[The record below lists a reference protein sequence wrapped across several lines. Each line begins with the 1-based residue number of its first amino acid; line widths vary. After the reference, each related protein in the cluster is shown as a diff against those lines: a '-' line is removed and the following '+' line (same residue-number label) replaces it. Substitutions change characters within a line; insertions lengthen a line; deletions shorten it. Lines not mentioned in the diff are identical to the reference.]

1 MLDDLRAHYS
11 DQLLTPSG
19 RLCLQE
25 DIREANAED
34 GEFSSRT
41 VKSFRTLFHPIA
53 GLPLTKNDNS
63 EDDDQKLGSSPTFST
78 STSTPTLRRSP
89 SRGIGQEFHKQWSHQ
104 RLRSHDTTACHP
116 PLPRGR
122 RPPISYKL
130 PWTAPRL
137 PPEQLWHQHALSAH
151 HRLAS
156 EPP

>member
-63 EDDDQKLGSSPTFST
+63 EDDDQKLGSSPTPTRYSMLST
-78 STSTPTLRRSP
+78 IYFHLLTGPLGSNVRAMGDILAWFATIVTKRIRWFLAWKRWTWMNWNRSP
-89 SRGIGQEFHKQWSHQ
+89 PQQGS
-104 RLRSHDTTACHP
+104 
-116 PLPRGR
+116 
-122 RPPISYKL
+122 
-130 PWTAPRL
+130 
-137 PPEQLWHQHALSAH
+137 
-151 HRLAS
+151 
-156 EPP
+156 